1 MLDALRLVLS
11 FLFVLTLV
19 VTIHELGHYWAARAF
34 GTVIDSFS
42 IGFGKAIFKWRDKRG
57 VEWRIGWLPLGGYVR
72 FAGDDNAASTVPDQN
87 DLDEMKAR
95 ILAVNDPSA
104 VQKFFHFKPV
114 WQRAIITAAGPIAN
128 FILAIVLFSL
138 LFGVFGSN
146 RVLPKITNIADDS
159 PAAVAGLRVG
169 DVVREMD
176 GKPVDDLIT
185 VSQYTLVRAGVP
197 IRFTVERGGREVDV
211 VATPALTE
219 IIDPTGAR
227 QKIGQLGIE
236 ELPTRIGEVAPDSP
250 ASVAGFRV
258 GDVVMKADS
267 RPVTSFR
274 DLAAYVARSAD
285 KPITFTVNREG
296 RLVELVATPRLRE
309 VPDVTGVTKRVTIG
323 LGPVIPTYEV
333 ERVRYGPLE
342 AVGAGARQTWD
353 VLATTLYYLGRL
365 VQGQVP
371 ADQLGGFIGIA
382 KASDTVAKM
391 GAEGAPNAAMGLF
404 GSIVA
409 LLRLSAILS
418 VSIGFLN
425 LLPIPVLDGGH
436 LLFYTYEAV
445 ARRPLAAKVQAVGYR
460 LGLALLVGFM
470 LFAVW
475 NDLQRYNVFN
485 SLGGLFS

>member
-1 MLDALRLVLS
+1 MPDPVSFALS

-42 IGFGKAIFKWRDKRG
+42 IGFGRAIFKWRDKRG

-114 WQRAIITAAGPIAN
+114 WQRAIITAAGPVAN
-128 FILAIVLFSL
+128 FILAIVLFAVL
-138 LFGVFGSN
+138 AGVFGVN
-146 RVLPKITNIADDS
+146 RVVPKITEIAAGS
-159 PAAVAGLRVG
+159 PAATAGFQVG
-169 DVVREMD
+169 DLVRAVD
-176 GKPVDDLIT
+176 DRKVDDLIT
-185 VSQYTLVRAGVP
+185 VSQYTIVRAGVP
-197 IRFTVERGGREVDV
+197 IRFTVERGGRELEL

-227 QKIGQLGIE
+227 QKVGQLGIE
-236 ELPTRIGEVAPDSP
+236 EVPTRIAVVLPDSP
-250 ASVAGFRV
+250 ASAAGFQV
-258 GDVVMKADS
+258 SDIVMKADNRAIS
-267 RPVTSFR
+267 SFK
-274 DLAAYVARSAD
+274 DLATYVGARAD
-285 KPITFTVNREG
+285 KPITFTVNRGG
-296 RLVELVATPRLRE
+296 RLVELVGTPRMRT
-309 VPDVTGVTKRVTIG
+309 VTEGAKVSKRVTLG
-323 LGPVIPTYEV
+323 LETRQPAYEVKRETYGPV
-333 ERVRYGPLE
+333 G
-342 AVGAGARQTWD
+342 AVGAGVEQTWE
-353 VLATTLYYLGRL
+353 VFSTTLYYLGRL
-365 VQGQVP
+365 VRGQVP

-382 KASDTVAKM
+382 QASGTVAKM
-391 GAEGAPNAAMGLF
+391 GAEGAPNPALALAG
-404 GSIVA
+404 A
-409 LLRLSAILS
+409 LLALLKLSAILS

-436 LLFYTYEAV
+436 LLFYAYEAV

-485 SLGGLFS
+485 SLGGLFT